1 MTMNRI
7 ILQSRV
13 GSDGVLRITV
23 PIGKED
29 GDREVQVTIDP
40 VQVGPSTS
48 MTQEEWRDFV
58 QTTAG
63 SITDPSFV
71 RHDQGEYERRE
82 ELP

>member
-1 MTMNRI
+1 MNRTV
-7 ILQSRV
+7 LQSRV
-13 GSDGVLRITV
+13 ASDGVLCITV
-23 PIGKED
+23 PIGKEAA
-29 GDREVQVTIDP
+29 DREVQVTIDP

-58 QTTAG
+58 LKTAG

-71 RHDQGEYERRE
+71 RHEQGEYEVRD